1 MDTIIQNSRSR
12 VIHKSKATEFS
23 KPVHRRKRWKEVK
36 GTSEKG
42 ARWHSRQQ
50 VRDPDDRCACY
61 SAKIPSL
68 SFRRTTQTQRTL
80 ISIRVAVQI
89 HKTQA
94 RLKHLQGSFPF
105 DSIPTQMEAGCSRC
119 SASGRR
125 RAHTQKKKMDET
137 EAGLRRNNKV
147 TRIGRDKKTTPRAP
161 LCQSTSVSSKM
172 TTTQHLHPPITKR
185 LHARSYQSMDGL
197 NAAET
202 NYICRMDI

>member
-94 RLKHLQGSFPF
+94 RLKHYRARSHLIPF
-105 DSIPTQMEAGCSRC
+105 RLKWKQAVAAVRLVDAGEPTRK
-119 SASGRR
+119 RR
-125 RAHTQKKKMDET
+125 RWT
-137 EAGLRRNNKV
+137 ERRRV
-147 TRIGRDKKTTPRAP
+147 YVGTT
-161 LCQSTSVSSKM
+161 K
-172 TTTQHLHPPITKR
+172 
-185 LHARSYQSMDGL
+185 
-197 NAAET
+197 
-202 NYICRMDI
+202 